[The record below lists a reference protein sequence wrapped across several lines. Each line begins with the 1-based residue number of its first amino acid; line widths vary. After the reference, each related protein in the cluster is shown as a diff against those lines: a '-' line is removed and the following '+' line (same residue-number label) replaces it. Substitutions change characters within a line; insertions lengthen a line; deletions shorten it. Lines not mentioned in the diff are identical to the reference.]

1 MAANESDQEKTEDP
15 TERRKTDSIE
25 KGQILSSKDF
35 VMGAVLVTSVLLFTF
50 YGRAMFMELVGG
62 FKQGLDISPVL
73 ARETNL
79 AVVMGDRFISA
90 AIIVLAF
97 SIPLGFIA
105 ISAQMLI
112 GGIHFIPSNINFK
125 ASRLSM
131 IVGFGR
137 MFGSNALIEL
147 TKSILKVLVLG
158 ALGTLLLLQ
167 NLPDFIA
174 IAAGSLEATIENIG
188 AITLWIFLVL
198 VCSVAMLGLMDAVIQ
213 FLRHKKQLM
222 MTKQEVKDEHKQ
234 TEGSPEIR
242 ARIRRA
248 QQEISQRSSVSQV
261 EKAQVV
267 LVNPQHFAVALS
279 YDFAEGSAPK
289 VIAKGADVIA
299 AQIREKA
306 DAAGIPI
313 LTMPLLARALF
324 FTTEIG
330 SEIHADLYRAVAAV
344 LSFVFQAG
352 GAGEPP
358 EVEVPN
364 ALQFDANGNRK
375 VTSK

>member
-1 MAANESDQEKTEDP
+1 MAANESDQEKTEEP

-35 VMGAVLVTSVLLFTF
+35 VMGAVLVTGVILFTVF
-50 YGRAMFMELVGG
+50 GRTMFSELVGS
-62 FKQGLDISPVL
+62 FRQGLDISSIL
-73 ARETNL
+73 AQETSL
-79 AVVMGDRFISA
+79 VSVVADRFISA

-97 SIPLGFIA
+97 SFPLAIIA

-112 GGIHFIPSNINFK
+112 GGIHFIPSNLNFK
-125 ASRLSM
+125 ANRLS
-131 IVGFGR
+131 IISGFGR

-147 TKSILKVLVLG
+147 IKSVLKVIVLG
-158 ALGTLLLLQ
+158 VLGSLLLIQ
-167 NLPDFIA
+167 SLPYFVA
-174 IAAGSLEATIENIG
+174 IASGGLESTIENVG
-188 AITLWIFLVL
+188 SITLWIFLIL
-198 VCSVAMLGLMDAVIQ
+198 VAAVAMLGILDAVIQ
-213 FLRHKKQLM
+213 FYRHKKQLM

-234 TEGSPEIR
+234 TEGSPEVR

-267 LVNPQHFAVALS
+267 LVNPQHFAVALN

-299 AQIREKA
+299 SQIRERA
-306 DAAGIPI
+306 EAAGIPI

-330 SEIHADLYRAVAAV
+330 AEIHADLYRAVAAV

-352 GAGEPP
+352 GTGDPP
-358 EVEVPN
+358 DVEVPD

-375 VTSK
+375 SHSK

>member
-1 MAANESDQEKTEDP
+1 MAANDSDQEKTEEA
-15 TERRKTDSIE
+15 TERRKTESVE

-35 VMGAVLVTSVLLFTF
+35 VMGAVLIAGVMLFSYF
-50 YGRAMFMELVGG
+50 GRTMFSELVGS
-62 FKQGLDISPVL
+62 FRQGLDISSILVQEISL
-73 ARETNL
+73 TSIIA
-79 AVVMGDRFISA
+79 DRFISA

-97 SIPLGFIA
+97 SFPLVIIA

-112 GGIHFIPSNINFK
+112 GGIHFIPSNFNFK
-125 ASRLSM
+125 SNRLS
-131 IVGFGR
+131 IISGFGR

-147 TKSILKVLVLG
+147 TKSVLKVLVLG
-158 ALGTLLLLQ
+158 VLGTFLLIHS
-167 NLPDFIA
+167 LPQFVA
-174 IAAGSLEATIENIG
+174 IASGSLESTVENVG
-188 AITLWIFLVL
+188 SITLWIFLIL
-198 VCSVAMLGLMDAVIQ
+198 VGSVAMLGLMDLVIQ
-213 FLRHKKQLM
+213 FVRHKKQLM
-222 MTKQEVKDEHKQ
+222 MTKQEVKDENKQ
-234 TEGSPEIR
+234 TEGAPEIR

-267 LVNPQHFAVALS
+267 LVNPQHFAVALN

-299 AQIREKA
+299 SQIRERA
-306 DAAGIPI
+306 EAAGIPI

-352 GAGEPP
+352 AAGDPP
-358 EVEVPN
+358 DVEVPD

-375 VTSK
+375 TRNK